1 MGQLGQ
7 AIGGFTKFYALFYTV
22 AIWLA
27 LATALQQGNE
37 KLDMQIHTTAATQ
50 VNELAPTSKL
60 GQWLNAKPVALV
72 GYLSI
77 CAFAVYSCMFGFR
90 KAYTVGTYNNYFFL
104 GISYKVCLVIAQ
116 ALGYMSSKFYG
127 IRFIAGLPPKRRAG
141 FILLFIGLAWAAL
154 LLFALVPPP
163 YNIVCMFLNG
173 FPLGMVFGL
182 VLGFVEGRKTSEL
195 IGAVLATS
203 FIFAS
208 GLAKTTGKWLL
219 LNWQLTDWWMPF
231 ATGAFFVLPLLLMV
245 WLLRQAPPPA
255 AADMAHRNKRS
266 PMQAAER
273 QQFLRQ
279 FGGSLVAIVL
289 AYVVFTVVRDFCE
302 DFANELWSETGY
314 RNKAGI
320 FAQTGTIVSVIV
332 LAVIGSFFLIK
343 HNYRAFRISHFVMMG
358 GVLLAAGATLAHQLQ
373 LITPFIWM
381 LLAVAGMYLAYI
393 PFNCI
398 FFERLLA
405 TYRVKGNVAF
415 VMYIADAFAYMGTVT
430 VLLIK
435 SFIPIHYS
443 WTGFFSFLFYTAGIL
458 GTLLIVLSLLMH
470 HRLHKQAVIQK
481 PTESSVE

>member
-1 MGQLGQ
+1 MPTNKTET
-7 AIGGFTKFYALFYTV
+7 ASSNEPPIASRIGR
-22 AIWLA
+22 WLS
-27 LATALQQGNE
+27 GRP
-37 KLDMQIHTTAATQ
+37 I
-50 VNELAPTSKL
+50 
-60 GQWLNAKPVALV
+60 ALV
-72 GYLSI
+72 AYIAL

-90 KAYTVGTYNNYFFL
+90 KAYTVGTYNNLVFL

-127 IRFIAGLPPKRRAG
+127 IRFIAGLAAERRAG
-141 FILLFIGLAWAAL
+141 FILLFIGLAWSAL

-163 YNIVCMFLNG
+163 YNILCLFLNG

-182 VLGFVEGRKTSEL
+182 VLGFVEGRRTSEL

-208 GLAKTTGKWLL
+208 GLAKTMGKWLQL
-219 LNWQLTDWWMPF
+219 DWQLTDWWMPF
-231 ATGAFFVLPLLLMV
+231 TTGALFVVPLLLSV

-255 AADMAHRNKRS
+255 PADMAHRNKRY

-273 QQFLRQ
+273 QQFLQQ

-289 AYVVFTVVRDFCE
+289 AYVIFTVVRDFSE
-302 DFANELWSETGY
+302 DFANELWNETGY

-320 FAQTGTIVSVIV
+320 FAKTGTIISIAV

-343 HNYRAFRISHFVMMG
+343 NNYRAFRLSHFVMMG
-358 GVLLAAGATLAHQLQ
+358 GVLLAAVATLAHQWQ
-373 LITPFIWM
+373 LITPFVWM

-405 TYRVKGNVAF
+405 TYRVKGNVSF
-415 VMYIADAFAYMGTVT
+415 VMYIADAFAYLGTVT

-435 SFIPIHYS
+435 EFIPIHYS

-458 GTLLIVLSLLMH
+458 GTVLIAVSLLLH
-470 HRLHKQAVIQK
+470 HRLYKRLPTEK
-481 PTESSVE
+481 PTDNPLG

>member
-1 MGQLGQ
+1 MPTNNNESYITGRVGR
-7 AIGGFTKFYALFYTV
+7 
-22 AIWLA
+22 WLS
-27 LATALQQGNE
+27 GRP
-37 KLDMQIHTTAATQ
+37 I
-50 VNELAPTSKL
+50 
-60 GQWLNAKPVALV
+60 ALV
-72 GYLSI
+72 IFISL

-90 KAYTVGTYNNYFFL
+90 KAYTVGTYNNLVFL
-104 GISYKVCLVIAQ
+104 GVSYKVCLVIAQ

-127 IRFIAGLPPKRRAG
+127 IRFIAGLQPNRRAG

-154 LLFALVPPP
+154 LLFAIVPPP
-163 YNIVCMFLNG
+163 YNIICMFLNG

-208 GLAKTTGKWLL
+208 GLAKTIGKWLQL
-219 LNWQLTDWWMPF
+219 DWQVSDWWMPF
-231 ATGAFFVLPLLLMV
+231 TTGALFVVPLLLTV

-255 AADMAHRNKRS
+255 PADMAHRNKRY
-266 PMQAAER
+266 PMKAAER

-289 AYVVFTVVRDFCE
+289 AYVVFTVVRDFSE
-302 DFANELWSETGY
+302 DFANELWNETGY

-320 FAQTGTIVSVIV
+320 FAKTGTIISIAV

-343 HNYRAFRISHFVMMG
+343 NNYRAFRLSHFVMMG
-358 GVLLAAGATLAHQLQ
+358 GVLLAASATLAHQWQ
-373 LITPFIWM
+373 LITPFVWM

-415 VMYIADAFAYMGTVT
+415 VMYIADAFAYLGTVT

-435 SFIPIHYS
+435 EFIPIHYS
-443 WTGFFSFLFYTAGIL
+443 WTDFFSFLFYTAGTL
-458 GTLLIVLSLLMH
+458 GAVLIGISLLMH
-470 HRLHKQAVIQK
+470 HRLYSKLQ
-481 PTESSVE
+481 P